1 MTDRMPGKSA
11 KGKPMRDFSRSLP
24 MALLRAREVV
34 MDRFRPSLRAFGITE
49 QQWRVLRAL
58 YDHGEMETG
67 HLADVCCLL
76 TPSLSRILKH
86 LETSGYISRRTSA
99 EDQRRSLVQIAG
111 KGEALIVKRAPLS
124 EQQYREIEA
133 ALGPEKIAALYDTLD
148 ELTAA
153 LDQNEKT

>member
-1 MTDRMPGKSA
+1 MTGHVTGEPGSE
-11 KGKPMRDFSRSLP
+11 KPMREFSRSLP

-34 MDRFRPSLRAFGITE
+34 MERFRPSLRAFGITE

-67 HLADVCCLL
+67 QLADVCCLL

-86 LETSGYISRRTSA
+86 LETSKFVARRISA
-99 EDQRRSLVQIAG
+99 EDQRRSLVRIAPKG
-111 KGEALIVKRAPLS
+111 KAIIVERAPFS

-153 LDQNEKT
+153 LASREKT